1 MELEFNYH
9 YINLL
14 GERVRC
20 TKPYKVD
27 KLGFHVTNLKGVA
40 LVVKPDNLFKSVNHK
55 DCLKKYKKKKNKK
68 QRGEL
73 KSDNTKVKD

>member
-1 MELEFNYH
+1 MKLEFNYH

-20 TKPYKVD
+20 TKPYKVN

-40 LVVKPDNLFKSVNHK
+40 LVVNPIIFSN
-55 DCLKKYKKKKNKK
+55 
-68 QRGEL
+68 Q
-73 KSDNTKVKD
+73 